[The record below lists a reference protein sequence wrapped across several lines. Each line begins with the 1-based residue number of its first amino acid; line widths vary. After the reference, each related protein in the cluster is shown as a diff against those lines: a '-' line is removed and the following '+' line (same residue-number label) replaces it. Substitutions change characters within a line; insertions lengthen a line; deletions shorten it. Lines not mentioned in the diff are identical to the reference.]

1 MSTGKR
7 IAIKFLLTNAL
18 TGSLIGSAGRVIKEL
33 IEVTDARINVSNP
46 NDTYPGTSERIILLS
61 GTREAVSLAQTL
73 IWEMIGLM
81 TKGTPEGN
89 QKIEWSPRA
98 TLAELGTNDDVE
110 VTARF
115 TVPAAAGGL
124 ILGKAGATIKNIS
137 SESGA
142 KIAMSTKEEALFTQ
156 ERIVTVS
163 GTVSQCISCTDLIIS
178 KLAEQEEVIPFANRG
193 TTYSSP
199 LTASLGIPS
208 EEGKGRPAPAKRSN
222 GSKSDPPAT
231 KSPGGAE
238 PVADTTITLSV
249 PDDLIGNIFGKQGAT
264 MREIISLSGA
274 RVVVS
279 PRGEYVEGTKNRVV
293 TITGSPTAAQTA
305 HIFITQ
311 RLRTPSNPPPPRKT
325 PTK

>member
-1 MSTGKR
+1 MSTGKK
-7 IAIKFLLTNAL
+7 IAVKFLLSNSL
-18 TGSLIGSAGRVIKEL
+18 TGSLIGAAGRVIKEL

-46 NDTYPGTSERIILLS
+46 NDTYPGTSDRVILLS

-81 TKGTPEGN
+81 TKGPVEGN

-110 VTARF
+110 VSAKF

-124 ILGKAGATIKNIS
+124 ILGKSGATIKNIS
-137 SESGA
+137 TESGA

-163 GTVSQCISCTDLIIS
+163 GTVAACISCTDLIIT
-178 KLAEQEEVIPFANRG
+178 KLAEQDEVLPFANRG

-199 LTASLGIPS
+199 LTATLGIAGEDGKARPKKAGKP
-208 EEGKGRPAPAKRSN
+208 EEKELSAG
-222 GSKSDPPAT
+222 DL
-231 KSPGGAE
+231 

-249 PDDLIGNIFGKQGAT
+249 PDDLIGNIFGKQVA
-264 MREIISLSGA
+264 
-274 RVVVS
+274 
-279 PRGEYVEGTKNRVV
+279 
-293 TITGSPTAAQTA
+293 
-305 HIFITQ
+305 
-311 RLRTPSNPPPPRKT
+311 PPCCCCG
-325 PTK
+325 